1 MSAAGDPDAAE
12 VAGLRAGGSE
22 RAAGIAALYRRHA
35 GRLLGYFVRQRVP
48 RGEAADLVQEV
59 FVNVVRH
66 CAEFRG
72 DAKFGTWLWS
82 IARNALIDH
91 LRRSRGVEVD
101 LDELGEEALA
111 AASPAPADAGL
122 RDCVRRAYAEFAA
135 AHRDRAETLALV
147 AFEGWSAA
155 EVGAYLG
162 RTPGAAREYLSQC
175 RKKLRP
181 FLERCREFLLS

>member
-1 MSAAGDPDAAE
+1 MNPAADPDAAD
-12 VAGLRAGGSE
+12 VQRVRAGGEE

-35 GRLLGYFVRQRVP
+35 AKLLGYFLRQRVARP
-48 RGEAADLVQEV
+48 DAADLVQEV

-66 CAEFRG
+66 SAGFRG
-72 DAKFGTWLWS
+72 EAKFGTWLWS

-91 LRRSRGVEVD
+91 LRRSRGVELD
-101 LDELGEEALA
+101 IDELALEA
-111 AASPAPADAGL
+111 AAPGGEAGIGL
-122 RDCVRRAYAEFAA
+122 QDCVRRAYAEFAA
-135 AHRDRAETLALV
+135 AYQDRAETLALV
-147 AFEGWSAA
+147 AFEGWSIG
-155 EVGAYLG
+155 EVATYLG